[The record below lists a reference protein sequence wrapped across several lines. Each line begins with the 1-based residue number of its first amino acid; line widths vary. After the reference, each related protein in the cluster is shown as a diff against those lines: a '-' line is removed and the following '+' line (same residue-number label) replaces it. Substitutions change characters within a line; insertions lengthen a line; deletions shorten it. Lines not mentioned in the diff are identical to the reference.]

1 MTTSARRAARHRAA
15 TPTASPLYIPRDLYP
30 LRKRQRAP
38 LTATLPCHA
47 CRGRQPRV
55 SAPRARTSLS
65 ACQVPARATA
75 ATTEAQHGS
84 HSDDAPALS
93 ARREIQR
100 EYCGDHAGFRDQT
113 TIGSSCVGMA
123 AIVAARA
130 SGPAA
135 VSTIASFHSHHCAP
149 PSLSVAGTS
158 SSSVG
163 ARRYHHGACCFAA
176 KPTQVAADLVDQD
189 GPEPSAASM
198 QEEAT
203 SRRKARSRRSRKAKK
218 SAAPLLEE
226 GEEGKDRAA
235 AEEEEE
241 EAKKK
246 KDAEESSRA
255 LASLDD
261 VIVNPVGLG
270 RRSRQVFDEV
280 WRKFSRL
287 GQIASASSTALAEEE
302 QAVLIRGGPMCEF
315 TVPGAQDTT
324 VLVVGATSR
333 IGRIVVRKLM
343 LRGYN
348 VKALVRRNDPEVI
361 DMLPRSVDIVVGD
374 VGDPSTVKAAVSGCS
389 KVIYCAT
396 ARSTITGDLNR
407 VDNQGV
413 RNASKAF
420 QDYYN
425 ELAQLRA
432 GKSSKS
438 KLLIAKFKSA
448 KSLNGWEMR
457 QGSYFPNTFASS
469 FDEGVDASF
478 EFTENRQAV
487 FSGFVF
493 TRGGYVEISKRLSLP
508 LGSTLDRYDGLLLSV
523 GGNGRSYVVILET
536 GPLADTSQSKKY
548 FARMTT
554 KVGFCRV
561 RVPFSAFRPVNPQD
575 PPLDPFLVHT
585 LTIRFEPKRQR
596 PGDGSQNAS
605 DPRNFELILEYI
617 KALPTGQETDFI
629 LVSCAGSGIEPN
641 RREQV
646 LKAKKAG
653 EDALRRSGLGYTIIR
668 PGPLQEEP
676 GGQRALIFDQGNRI
690 SQGISCADVAD
701 ICVKALHDS
710 TARNKSFDVCYE
722 YVADHGAE
730 LYELV
735 AHLPDKANNY
745 LTPALSVLEKN
756 T

>member
-1 MTTSARRAARHRAA
+1 MAAMASRCAASSSSSAFLGAPLPGGRHHQGSCGFVAGGGAKTTARVVAALDTEATTAKAGKSASRARRA
-15 TPTASPLYIPRDLYP
+15 
-30 LRKRQRAP
+30 RKDGGEP
-38 LTATLPCHA
+38 
-47 CRGRQPRV
+47 G
-55 SAPRARTSLS
+55 
-65 ACQVPARATA
+65 
-75 ATTEAQHGS
+75 
-84 HSDDAPALS
+84 
-93 ARREIQR
+93 
-100 EYCGDHAGFRDQT
+100 
-113 TIGSSCVGMA
+113 GSSSTALLAPTSNGGGG
-123 AIVAARA
+123 VA
-130 SGPAA
+130 
-135 VSTIASFHSHHCAP
+135 
-149 PSLSVAGTS
+149 
-158 SSSVG
+158 
-163 ARRYHHGACCFAA
+163 
-176 KPTQVAADLVDQD
+176 
-189 GPEPSAASM
+189 
-198 QEEAT
+198 
-203 SRRKARSRRSRKAKK
+203 
-218 SAAPLLEE
+218 
-226 GEEGKDRAA
+226 
-235 AEEEEE
+235 
-241 EAKKK
+241 
-246 KDAEESSRA
+246 
-255 LASLDD
+255 LDD

-270 RRSRQVFDEV
+270 RRSRQIFDEV

-287 GQIASASSTALAEEE
+287 GQMSTVASPEQEE
-302 QAVLIRGGPMCEF
+302 QEGVLFRGGGPMCDF
-315 TVPGAQDTT
+315 AVPGAQDTT

-348 VKALVRRNDPEVI
+348 VK
-361 DMLPRSVDIVVGD
+361 
-374 VGDPSTVKAAVSGCS
+374 
-389 KVIYCAT
+389 VIYCAT

-413 RNASKAF
+413 RNVTKAF

-425 ELAQLRA
+425 QLAQSRA

-438 KLLIAKFKSA
+438 KLSIAKFKSA
-448 KSLNGWEMR
+448 KSLQGWEVN
-457 QGSYFPNTFASS
+457 QGSYFQDIYPSR
-469 FDEGVDASF
+469 FDEGTDASF
-478 EFTENRQAV
+478 EISENGQAV

-493 TRGGYVEISKRLSLP
+493 TRGGYVEVSKRLSLP

-523 GGNGRSYVVILET
+523 GGNGRSYVIILET

-548 FARMTT
+548 FARMNT

-561 RVPFSAFRPVNPQD
+561 RVPFSDFRPVNPQD

-585 LTIRFEPKRQR
+585 LTIRFEPKKQR
-596 PGDGSQNAS
+596 PGDSSQGAS
-605 DPRNFELILEYI
+605 DPRNFQLIMEFI
-617 KALPTGQETDFI
+617 KALPTGQETDI
-629 LVSCAGSGIEPN
+629 VLVSCTGSGIEPN

-653 EDALRRSGLGYTIIR
+653 EDALRRSGLGYTIVR

-722 YVADHGAE
+722 HVSKQGDE

-745 LTPALSVLEKN
+745 LAPALSVLEKN

>member
-1 MTTSARRAARHRAA
+1 
-15 TPTASPLYIPRDLYP
+15 
-30 LRKRQRAP
+30 
-38 LTATLPCHA
+38 
-47 CRGRQPRV
+47 
-55 SAPRARTSLS
+55 
-65 ACQVPARATA
+65 
-75 ATTEAQHGS
+75 
-84 HSDDAPALS
+84 
-93 ARREIQR
+93 
-100 EYCGDHAGFRDQT
+100 
-113 TIGSSCVGMA
+113 MA
-123 AIVAARA
+123 AIVAVRA
-130 SGPAA
+130 SGAAA

-149 PSLSVAGTS
+149 PSHSRTALAVASTS
-158 SSSVG
+158 SSSIG

-176 KPTQVAADLVDQD
+176 KPTQVATDLMDQD
-189 GPEPSAASM
+189 GTDLAAAASA
-198 QEEAT
+198 QEVAKPP
-203 SRRKARSRRSRKAKK
+203 RRKARSRRSKKK
-218 SAAPLLEE
+218 STTAKLEE
-226 GEEGKDRAA
+226 EDEEGKDKQAA
-235 AEEEEE
+235 AAAAAEE

-246 KDAEESSRA
+246 KEAEESGRA
-255 LASLDD
+255 LASLED

-287 GQIASASSTALAEEE
+287 AQMSSASSTALAEEE
-302 QAVLIRGGPMCEF
+302 QAVLIRGGPMCDF

-348 VKALVRRNDPEVI
+348 VKALVRRDDPEVI

-374 VGDPSTVKAAVSGCS
+374 VGDPSTVKEAISGCS
-389 KVIYCAT
+389 KIIYCAT

-457 QGSYFPNTFASS
+457 QGSYFPNTFSSS

-478 EFTENRQAV
+478 EFSEDRQAV
-487 FSGFVF
+487 FLGFVF

-554 KVGFCRV
+554 KVGFCRI
-561 RVPFSAFRPVNPQD
+561 RLPFSAFRPVNPQD

-585 LTIRFEPKRQR
+585 LTIRFEPKKQR

-605 DPRNFELILEYI
+605 DPRNFQLILEYI

-653 EDALRRSGLGYTIIR
+653 EDALRRSGLGYTIVR

-722 YVADHGAE
+722 YVADHGTE

-745 LTPALSVLEKN
+745 LAPALSVLEKN

>member
-1 MTTSARRAARHRAA
+1 
-15 TPTASPLYIPRDLYP
+15 
-30 LRKRQRAP
+30 
-38 LTATLPCHA
+38 
-47 CRGRQPRV
+47 
-55 SAPRARTSLS
+55 
-65 ACQVPARATA
+65 
-75 ATTEAQHGS
+75 
-84 HSDDAPALS
+84 
-93 ARREIQR
+93 
-100 EYCGDHAGFRDQT
+100 
-113 TIGSSCVGMA
+113 MA

-130 SGPAA
+130 SAPGGAA
-135 VSTIASFHSHHCAP
+135 VSTIAAFHSHA
-149 PSLSVAGTS
+149 S
-158 SSSVG
+158 SSHALPLASSSIGG
-163 ARRYHHGACCFAA
+163 ARWYYHASACCFAT
-176 KPTQVAADLVDQD
+176 KPTAPTAAELVDQD
-189 GPEPSAASM
+189 PATATQEAA
-198 QEEAT
+198 QP
-203 SRRKARSRRSRKAKK
+203 RRKRRSRKAKK
-218 SAAPLLEE
+218 SATAAKEE
-226 GEEGKDRAA
+226 DGTGDETAAAA
-235 AEEEEE
+235 AED
-241 EAKKK
+241 EAKRKK
-246 KDAEESSRA
+246 KEAPSAEESARA
-255 LASLDD
+255 LVAGLDD

-287 GQIASASSTALAEEE
+287 GQISSASSIALAEEE

-374 VGDPSTVKAAVSGCS
+374 VGDPATVKAAVSGCS
-389 KVIYCAT
+389 KIIYCAT

-448 KSLNGWEMR
+448 KSLKGWEVR
-457 QGSYFPNTFASS
+457 QGSYFPNAFVSR
-469 FDEGVDASF
+469 FDEGIDASLDF
-478 EFTENRQAV
+478 SEDQQAV

-508 LGSTLDRYDGLLLSV
+508 LGSTLDRYDGLLFSV

-536 GPLADTSQSKKY
+536 GPLADTTQSKKY

-561 RVPFSAFRPVNPQD
+561 RVPFSSFRPVNPQD

-605 DPRNFELILEYI
+605 DPRNFELKLEYI

-629 LVSCAGSGIEPN
+629 LVSCSGSGIESN

-653 EDALRRSGLGYTIIR
+653 EDALRRSGLGYTIVR

-722 YVADHGAE
+722 YVADQGNE

>member
-1 MTTSARRAARHRAA
+1 M
-15 TPTASPLYIPRDLYP
+15 
-30 LRKRQRAP
+30 
-38 LTATLPCHA
+38 
-47 CRGRQPRV
+47 V
-55 SAPRARTSLS
+55 
-65 ACQVPARATA
+65 
-75 ATTEAQHGS
+75 
-84 HSDDAPALS
+84 
-93 ARREIQR
+93 
-100 EYCGDHAGFRDQT
+100 
-113 TIGSSCVGMA
+113 
-123 AIVAARA
+123 
-130 SGPAA
+130 AA
-135 VSTIASFHSHHCAP
+135 VSPPGTAGAAAVSGATIIASFHSGHCAS
-149 PSLSVAGTS
+149 PSRAPLPAGVAAAS
-158 SSSVG
+158 
-163 ARRYHHGACCFAA
+163 RRYHSGACCFAA
-176 KPTQVAADLVDQD
+176 AKPTPAAVAAELDQD
-189 GPEPSAASM
+189 QYQDEDGGVGANGADPQPSTRKKRRARKGKKAAAAL
-198 QEEAT
+198 EEAEAEAK
-203 SRRKARSRRSRKAKK
+203 RKAEEEEAARKK
-218 SAAPLLEE
+218 
-226 GEEGKDRAA
+226 AA
-235 AEEEEE
+235 AEEE
-241 EAKKK
+241 
-246 KDAEESSRA
+246 SRA
-255 LASLDD
+255 ATAGLDLD
-261 VIVNPVGLG
+261 EVISVSPVGLG
-270 RRSRQVFDEV
+270 RRSRQLFDEV

-287 GQIASASSTALAEEE
+287 GQMSSASATEALAEEE
-302 QAVLIRGGPMCEF
+302 QAVLSRGGPMCEF
-315 TVPGAQDTT
+315 TIPGAQDTT

-348 VKALVRRNDPEVI
+348 VKALVRRDDAEVI

-374 VGDPSTVKAAVSGCS
+374 VGDPLTVQSAVSGCS
-389 KVIYCAT
+389 KIIYCAT

-413 RNASKAF
+413 RNVSKAF

-425 ELAQLRA
+425 EMAQLRA

-438 KLLIAKFKSA
+438 KLLITKFKSK
-448 KSLNGWEMR
+448 KSLNGWEVN
-457 QGSYFPNTFASS
+457 QGSYFPNTYSS
-469 FDEGVDASF
+469 GSRFDEGIDASF
-478 EFTENRQAV
+478 ELSQDGQAV
-487 FSGFVF
+487 FAGFVF
-493 TRGGYVEISKRLSLP
+493 TRGGYVEISRRLSLP
-508 LGSTLDRYDGLLLSV
+508 LGSTLDRYDGLIFSV

-536 GPLADTSQSKKY
+536 GPLADTSQSKLY

-561 RVPFSAFRPVNPQD
+561 SSVCSNLKIIADFTACWQSKDIEFDLLSFCYLCFLQVRVPFSAFRPVKPED

-596 PGDGSQNAS
+596 PGDDSQGGT
-605 DPRNFELILEYI
+605 DPRSFELILEYI

-629 LVSCAGSGIEPN
+629 LVSCTGSGIEPN

-653 EDALRRSGLGYTIIR
+653 EDALRRSGLGYTIVR

-690 SQGISCADVAD
+690 SQAISCADVAD

-722 YVADHGAE
+722 YVSEQGNE

>member
-1 MTTSARRAARHRAA
+1 MTAMAAPHCASTSSAFLGLPQGNGGRRQGNSCRFVANARLA
-15 TPTASPLYIPRDLYP
+15 TVS
-30 LRKRQRAP
+30 
-38 LTATLPCHA
+38 ATLDKE
-47 CRGRQPRV
+47 
-55 SAPRARTSLS
+55 
-65 ACQVPARATA
+65 TA
-75 ATTEAQHGS
+75 
-84 HSDDAPALS
+84 
-93 ARREIQR
+93 
-100 EYCGDHAGFRDQT
+100 
-113 TIGSSCVGMA
+113 
-123 AIVAARA
+123 
-130 SGPAA
+130 
-135 VSTIASFHSHHCAP
+135 
-149 PSLSVAGTS
+149 
-158 SSSVG
+158 
-163 ARRYHHGACCFAA
+163 AA
-176 KPTQVAADLVDQD
+176 KPRK
-189 GPEPSAASM
+189 
-198 QEEAT
+198 
-203 SRRKARSRRSRKAKK
+203 SRNRRSRKATK
-218 SAAPLLEE
+218 SESTALLAPDEPAE
-226 GEEGKDRAA
+226 AKIGGAPE
-235 AEEEEE
+235 AEEV
-241 EAKKK
+241 AKG
-246 KDAEESSRA
+246 AGGRGMVA
-255 LASLDD
+255 LDD

-287 GQIASASSTALAEEE
+287 GQMSSASSAAVAE
-302 QAVLIRGGPMCEF
+302 QDPAVLFRGGPMCEF

-348 VKALVRRNDPEVI
+348 VKALVRRNDSEVI
-361 DMLPRSVDIVVGD
+361 DMLPRSVDVVVGD
-374 VGDPSTVKAAVSGCS
+374 VGDPSSVQAAVSGCN

-413 RNASKAF
+413 RNVTKAF

-425 ELAQLRA
+425 QLAQSRA

-438 KLLIAKFKSA
+438 KLTIAKFKSA
-448 KSLNGWEMR
+448 KSLKGWEVR
-457 QGSYFPNTFASS
+457 QGSYFQDIYPSR
-469 FDEGVDASF
+469 FDGGTDASF
-478 EFTENRQAV
+478 EYSESGQAV

-493 TRGGYVEISKRLSLP
+493 TRGGYVEMSKRLSLP

-523 GGNGRSYVVILET
+523 GGNGRSYVIILET

-548 FARMTT
+548 FARMNT

-585 LTIRFEPKRQR
+585 LTIRFEPKKQR
-596 PGDGSQNAS
+596 PGDSSEGAAS
-605 DPRNFELILEYI
+605 DPRNFELKMEFI
-617 KALPTGQETDFI
+617 KALPSGQETDI
-629 LVSCAGSGIEPN
+629 VLVSCTGSGIEAN

-653 EDALRRSGLGYTIIR
+653 EDALRRSGLGYTIVR

-676 GGQRALIFDQGNRI
+676 GGQRALIFDQGSRI

-710 TARNKSFDVCYE
+710 TARNKSFDVSYE
-722 YVADHGAE
+722 HVSEQGNE

-745 LTPALSVLEKN
+745 LSPALSVLEKN